1 MFNVTARPSF
11 TRTVTIQTPEGDGFR
26 EDSLKATFRVT
37 PSSEFNLHRVVDQ
50 KAFLAEAVTGL
61 DEVVGEDD
69 APIPFSAELLDQLQ
83 WTALDR
89 LGALPDA
96 LRNVMEERTR
106 QVAILK
112 GQRWLEATL

>member
-69 APIPFSAELLDQLQ
+69 APIPFSAELLDQLLG
-83 WTALDR
+83 LDNVR
-89 LGALPDA
+89 LAMMSTYSSAVSKFKLG
-96 LRNVMEERTR
+96 N
-106 QVAILK
+106 
-112 GQRWLEATL
+112 